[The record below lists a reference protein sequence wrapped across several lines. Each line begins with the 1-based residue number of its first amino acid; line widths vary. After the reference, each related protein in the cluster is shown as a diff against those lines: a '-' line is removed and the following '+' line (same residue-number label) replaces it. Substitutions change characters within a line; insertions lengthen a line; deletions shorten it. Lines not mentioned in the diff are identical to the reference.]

1 MKQTNKLF
9 QKEFS
14 LKFPLSAINR
24 KTIVLLTGF
33 ILLLTCTITGC
44 GSNSQQQST
53 LPVTEP
59 IPIENPAQE
68 EPAQET
74 QNQSVPEQPDMEQPS
89 QAEDNQSQF
98 SPSTQSVPEEV
109 EAETETVAPSP
120 DVSSS
125 SPSYLGT
132 WQITSSTFGAYSAM
146 SEEDCSA
153 LVGTRFEYFKD
164 YAIYDDEHRLDSPK
178 YIESI
183 LTADDFSSIYQGTS
197 LETLGIS
204 KDSIQVVAIENAG
217 GIGDTFYIKDENTL
231 IIPWD
236 GVFFEVQRVSSD
248 S

>member
-59 IPIENPAQE
+59 IPIVNPAQQ

-74 QNQSVPEQPDMEQPS
+74 QNQPVSEQPDMEQPS

-98 SPSTQSVPEEV
+98 SPSTPSVPEEV
-109 EAETETVAPSP
+109 EPETETVAPSP

-204 KDSIQVVAIENAG
+204 KDSIQVVAIENAS

>member
-59 IPIENPAQE
+59 IPIVNPAQQ
-68 EPAQET
+68 EPTQET

-98 SPSTQSVPEEV
+98 SPSTPSVPEEV
-109 EAETETVAPSP
+109 EPETETVAPSP

-125 SPSYLGT
+125 SPYYLGT
-132 WQITSSTFGAYSAM
+132 
-146 SEEDCSA
+146 
-153 LVGTRFEYFKD
+153 
-164 YAIYDDEHRLDSPK
+164 
-178 YIESI
+178 
-183 LTADDFSSIYQGTS
+183 
-197 LETLGIS
+197 
-204 KDSIQVVAIENAG
+204 
-217 GIGDTFYIKDENTL
+217 
-231 IIPWD
+231 
-236 GVFFEVQRVSSD
+236 
-248 S
+248 

>member
-1 MKQTNKLF
+1 
-9 QKEFS
+9 
-14 LKFPLSAINR
+14 
-24 KTIVLLTGF
+24 
-33 ILLLTCTITGC
+33 
-44 GSNSQQQST
+44 
-53 LPVTEP
+53 
-59 IPIENPAQE
+59 
-68 EPAQET
+68 
-74 QNQSVPEQPDMEQPS
+74 MEQPS
-89 QAEDNQSQF
+89 QAEANQSQI
-98 SPSTQSVPEEV
+98 SPSPQPVSEKVDS
-109 EAETETVAPSP
+109 EAETAAPSP

-153 LVGTRFEYFKD
+153 LMGTRFEYFND
-164 YAIYDDEHRLDSPK
+164 YAIYDDQHRLDSPQ

-183 LTADDFSSIYQGTS
+183 QTADDFSTIYQGTS

-204 KDSIQVVAIENAG
+204 KDSIQVVAIENAS

>member
-24 KTIVLLTGF
+24 KTIILLTGF

-53 LPVTEP
+53 LPVTES

-68 EPAQET
+68 ESAQEV
-74 QNQSVPEQPDMEQPS
+74 QNQSVSEQPDMEQPS
-89 QAEDNQSQF
+89 QVEDNQSQV
-98 SPSTQSVPEEV
+98 SPSTQPVPEKV
-109 EAETETVAPSP
+109 EAETVAPSP
-120 DVSSS
+120 DGSSS

-153 LVGTRFEYFKD
+153 LMGTRFEYFND
-164 YAIYDDEHRLDSPK
+164 YAIYDNQHRLDSPQ

-183 LTADDFSSIYQGTS
+183 LTADDFSSIYQDTS

-204 KDSIQVVAIENAG
+204 KDSIQVVAIENAS

>member
-68 EPAQET
+68 EPTQET

-89 QAEDNQSQF
+89 QTEDNQSQF
-98 SPSTQSVPEEV
+98 SPSTPSVPEEV

-153 LVGTRFEYFKD
+153 LVGTRFEYFND
-164 YAIYDDEHRLDSPK
+164 YAIYDNQHRLDSPQ

>member
-14 LKFPLSAINR
+14 LKFPLSAIDR

-68 EPAQET
+68 EPTQET

-153 LVGTRFEYFKD
+153 LVGTRFEYFND
-164 YAIYDDEHRLDSPK
+164 YAIYDDGHRLDSPQ

-236 GVFFEVQRVSSD
+236 GVFFEVQRISSD
-248 S
+248 N

>member
-24 KTIVLLTGF
+24 KTIILLTGF

-164 YAIYDDEHRLDSPK
+164 YAIYDDEHRLDSPQ

>member
-1 MKQTNKLF
+1 MSKKNKLF

-14 LKFPLSAINR
+14 LKFPRSAIGR

-44 GSNSQQQST
+44 GSSNQQQS
-53 LPVTEP
+53 
-59 IPIENPAQE
+59 ISRENPAQE
-68 EPAQET
+68 EPAQEA
-74 QNQSVPEQPDMEQPS
+74 QSQSVPEQPDMEQPS
-89 QAEDNQSQF
+89 QEEANQSQF
-98 SPSTQSVPEEV
+98 SPILQPDPEKMES
-109 EAETETVAPSP
+109 EAETAAPSP

-125 SPSYLGT
+125 SPSYFGT

-164 YAIYDDEHRLDSPK
+164 YAIYDDKHRLDSPQ
-178 YIESI
+178 YCESTQ
-183 LTADDFSSIYQGTS
+183 TADDFSSIYQGTT
-197 LETLGIS
+197 LETLGIF
-204 KDSIQVVAIENAG
+204 KDSIQVVAIENAS

-236 GVFFEVQRVSSD
+236 GVFFEVQRISSD

>member
-1 MKQTNKLF
+1 MKQIT
-9 QKEFS
+9 
-14 LKFPLSAINR
+14 ATNR

-44 GSNSQQQST
+44 GNNSQEQST
-53 LPVTEP
+53 LPVKEP

-68 EPAQET
+68 ESAQEA

-153 LVGTRFEYFKD
+153 LMGTRFEYFKD
-164 YAIYDDEHRLDSPK
+164 YAIYDDEHRLDSPQ

-204 KDSIQVVAIENAG
+204 KDSIQVVAIENAS

-236 GVFFEVQRVSSD
+236 GVFFEVQRVSTD

>member
-24 KTIVLLTGF
+24 KTIVLLTVF

-59 IPIENPAQE
+59 IPIETPAQE
-68 EPAQET
+68 ESTQET

-98 SPSTQSVPEEV
+98 SPSTPSVPEEV

-153 LVGTRFEYFKD
+153 LVGTRFEYFND